1 MTACR
6 ICGEDKPISKKDRDR
21 RFVWCKDCAQMYE
34 LMKAE
39 QKERAWQETQ
49 KREIERLGLNKTA
62 SFTVTFK

>member
-1 MTACR
+1 
-6 ICGEDKPISKKDRDR
+6 
-21 RFVWCKDCAQMYE
+21 MYE

-39 QKERAWQETQ
+39 QKERAWQEAQ